1 MGIIDRLSS
10 VLRPKRSAANPDAAL
25 RSFRLQYLSFKDLLH
40 SNAELGSIMA
50 DISEKIQGTALFGM
64 SEIRA
69 MATRAVFHTM
79 RMVTALNEISAN
91 NYPQFPQIVDDIHA
105 RIAAILDSRSTPHNA
120 VLTIPL
126 SLVDKSHIDMVGG
139 KCANLGE
146 LRNKAGIITPNGF
159 AITTFTCTSF
169 LNISEVRDE
178 ILKCLRDARPEEPA
192 TVTAVALKISE
203 IIHAVHV
210 PPAIMDALRDAWDDS
225 FPSPSSV
232 RAALRSSAVGE
243 DGILSFA
250 GQYRT
255 VLGVTRSNLER
266 SFREVLASL
275 FSPRAITYRLH
286 HGIPFEQCLMGMAC
300 IEMVDAKSSGIIFSR
315 HPVKPFSDEI
325 VLNSIWGL
333 GAYAVDGIIEPDTWC
348 ISPGPPPR
356 VVQQTVA
363 DKAVRLVADD
373 CGKHE
378 EAVPDELRRSPSL
391 TEEQAL
397 MLADIALHLER
408 HYRHPQ
414 DIEWAVNQ
422 DGEIVILQ
430 SRPMRL
436 PTAANASLA
445 SPVIPADIEP
455 LLTNADIACAGV
467 AAGKVFHAA
476 QLTDLADFPDG
487 GVLVAPHSLPNYAM
501 IMGRARAIVTE
512 AGSITGHMASLARE
526 FGIPTLLNAKLA
538 TLLLAHGRTV
548 TVDALTGRVYAG
560 EIEEVLAS
568 YSPRRFTIAESPVH
582 AALRQVAD
590 QIIPLHLLDPKSPL
604 FRPES
609 CTTLHDVMRFV
620 HERCYTEM
628 FRISDRASDA
638 GAVSR
643 QLKAKLPIDL
653 HVIDLGGG
661 LDHVD
666 GPYIFPDQIRSF
678 PLNALLAGM
687 LRPDVHVRG
696 PRPVDMGGFF
706 SVMSQHLLEPP
717 NVQAERFGERS
728 YCIVSDKYLNF
739 SSRVGYHYSVVD
751 AYCDQNMTKNYIT
764 FQFKGGAADEIR
776 RGRRVRCIALILER
790 LGFTTEVRGDMT
802 QARFQK
808 YPMDETATRLD
819 QLGRLLVVTR
829 QMDMLMTSDAAV
841 TLMAENFMAGRYH

>member
-1 MGIIDRLSS
+1 MKIIDRLCSA
-10 VLRPKRSAANPDAAL
+10 LTRKRPTGNSDAAL

-40 SNAELGSIMA
+40 SNAELGTIMA
-50 DISEKIQGTALFGM
+50 EISEKIHGSALFGM

-79 RMVTALNEISAN
+79 RMVTALNAISAD
-91 NYPQFPQIVDDIHA
+91 NYPQLPAIVDDIHT
-105 RIAAILDSRSTPHNA
+105 RIASILDSRTPPQND

-126 SLVDKSHIDMVGG
+126 SRIDKSHVDSVGG

-159 AITTFTCTSF
+159 AITTFASTSF
-169 LNISEVRDE
+169 LNIREIRDE
-178 ILKCLRDARPEEPA
+178 ILKCLREARPDDPA
-192 TVTAVALKISE
+192 SVSAVAGKIATAIQS
-203 IIHAVHV
+203 AQV
-210 PPAIMDALRDAWDDS
+210 PPDIMAGLHAAWDES
-225 FPSPSSV
+225 FSASSTV
-232 RAALRSSAVGE
+232 RTALRSSAVGE

-255 VLGVTRSNLER
+255 VLGVTRESLEQA
-266 SFREVLASL
+266 FREVLSSL
-275 FSPRAITYRLH
+275 FSPRAISYRLH
-286 HGIPFEQCLMGMAC
+286 HGVPYEHCAMGMAC
-300 IEMVDAKSSGIIFSR
+300 IEMVDARSSGIIFSR
-315 HPVKPFSDEI
+315 HPVNPLSDEI

-333 GAYAVDGIIEPDTWC
+333 GAYAVDGIIEPDTWL
-348 ISPGPPPR
+348 ITPGPPPR
-356 VVQQTVA
+356 VIHRTVA

-378 EAVPDELRRSPSL
+378 EPVPDDLRHSPSL
-391 TEEQAL
+391 TVEQAL
-397 MLADIALHLER
+397 LLAETAIRLEH

-414 DIEWAVNQ
+414 DIEWAVSQN
-422 DGEIVILQ
+422 GEIVVLQ

-436 PTAANASLA
+436 PSAATATAVA
-445 SPVIPADIEP
+445 VDIPDSTSQLI
-455 LLTNADIACAGV
+455 TTADIACPGA
-467 AAGKVFHAA
+467 AAGPVVMATMLH
-476 QLTDLADFPDG
+476 DLSEFPAG

-501 IMGRARAIVTE
+501 IMNRASAIVTE

-526 FGIPTLLNAKLA
+526 FGIPTLLNAKHA
-538 TLLLAHGRTV
+538 TSRLDHGQTV
-548 TVDALTGRVYAG
+548 TVDALAGRVYAG
-560 EIEEVLAS
+560 HVQEVLAN
-568 YSPRRFTIAESPVH
+568 YSPRRLTIAATPVH

-609 CTTLHDVMRFV
+609 CTTLHDVMRYV
-620 HERCYTEM
+620 HEQCYTEM

-643 QLKAKLPIDL
+643 QLKVRLPMDL
-653 HVIDLGGG
+653 HIIDLGGG
-661 LDHVD
+661 LSDVH
-666 GPYIFPDQIRSF
+666 GPYVYSDQIRSA
-678 PLNALLAGM
+678 PLNALLGGM

-808 YPMDETATRLD
+808 YPADETMARLD

-829 QMDMLMTSDAAV
+829 QMDMLMTSDAAI
-841 TLMAENFMAGRYH
+841 TLMADNFMAGRYH